1 MLCHPGITRR
11 DWCTLPEQET
21 SYRRNS
27 PARHA
32 LNCRVCQE
40 CNLSF
45 VKYLKWISK
54 QRSPWSAS
62 VHKTSMDLCR
72 AKVKVH
78 AIVEDYW
85 SFPFAVP
92 CPNMHS
98 STVIDCIQRLLYLSQ
113 IMCIQIEVI
122 ICIEGTTVLSAW
134 SWCSNEQLH
143 PISSNR
149 ESERYHSIT
158 PKAVTLALTSRQLNV
173 SARERV
179 LPDALHSIRSLLC
192 TSTNAAPHEI
202 FRLGPTISKPH
213 GLPTCLMSPGKVFLS
228 LRSFY

>member
-1 MLCHPGITRR
+1 
-11 DWCTLPEQET
+11 
-21 SYRRNS
+21 
-27 PARHA
+27 
-32 LNCRVCQE
+32 
-40 CNLSF
+40 
-45 VKYLKWISK
+45 
-54 QRSPWSAS
+54 
-62 VHKTSMDLCR
+62 
-72 AKVKVH
+72 
-78 AIVEDYW
+78 
-85 SFPFAVP
+85 
-92 CPNMHS
+92 MHS

-213 GLPTCLMSPGKVFLS
+213 GFAHMPDGSRQSVSVASFVLLRISHLSMRLTTKILPTFLTSPNNPETPLHSDEQTVAELHQRTQLAACVTARLIFIKANLVPS
-228 LRSFY
+228 SV